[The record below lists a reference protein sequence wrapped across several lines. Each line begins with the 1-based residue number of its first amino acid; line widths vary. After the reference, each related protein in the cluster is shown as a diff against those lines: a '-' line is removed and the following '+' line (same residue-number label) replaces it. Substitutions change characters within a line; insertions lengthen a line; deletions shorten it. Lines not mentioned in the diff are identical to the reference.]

1 MKEGV
6 LLIAIIAAADVR
18 DHNARK
24 NKNNSDHVNNTNHD
38 GRYGTYEDYCHDNS
52 DCASGYFCDMYP
64 SNPWCEYC
72 LG

>member
-18 DHNARK
+18 YHNARK
-24 NKNNSDHVNNTNHD
+24 TKNKSDHVNNTNHD
-38 GRYGTYEDYCHDNS
+38 GRDGTFGDYCSSNN
-52 DCASGYFCDMYP
+52 DCASDYYCDMHPYVP
-64 SNPWCEYC
+64 YCVDC